1 MRISPTSAT
10 NKQIKSSAPNP
21 SLPNDLLLT
30 CFARVSRLYYPTLS
44 LVSKSFQTLVVSP
57 ELYKTRSFLN
67 RKENCLYVCLK
78 FPPDPNRYWFTP
90 CRKPNQTLAKKK
102 TTNSSGYALVRF
114 QIHHPPPWNQE
125 REVKYN
131 SLVAVGSDIYIFH
144 ASSSSVSILDCRSH
158 MWREA
163 PCMRMKRN
171 YPTVNVVDG
180 KIYVAGGLEMKD
192 FYSSDSSSWMEVF
205 DPNTQSWEPVWCP
218 LSKRINLPYR
228 SAAIEGEIYMVKPNA
243 IGVSYKPK
251 EDKWGDI
258 NLKGLEELPKFAI
271 SSYIKLVNY
280 GGKMVVLWD
289 KCKPCNEYKNA
300 SIWCAVISIERH
312 NTPEIWGK
320 VEWFDA
326 VLAVPFSY
334 GFGE

>member
-102 TTNSSGYALVRF
+102 TTNSSG
-114 QIHHPPPWNQE
+114 
-125 REVKYN
+125 
-131 SLVAVGSDIYIFH
+131 
-144 ASSSSVSILDCRSH
+144 SH

-251 EDKWGDI
+251 EDKWGDVSKWELESGWDFLSYCVIDNVLYSYHGGRI
-258 NLKGLEELPKFAI
+258 NWFDFKKRIWRALEGLEGLPKI
-271 SSYIKLVNY
+271 DNSSTVKLADY
-280 GGKMVVLWD
+280 GGKLVVLWD
-289 KCKPCNEYKNA
+289 KYLDSSGYKEKM
-300 SIWCAVISIERH
+300 IWCAEISLQKR
-312 NTPEIWGK
+312 NDKEIWGE

-326 VLAVPFSY
+326 VLTVPKSY
-334 GFGE
+334 TFICAESATV